1 MGHHSK
7 QCDKVSIRI
16 STETGRPADTRIIM
30 NGLDITAC
38 VESYEVSGHANDTIG
53 KVKMTLI
60 PTKVRIDGTYE
71 FIKKIKRIDNDG

>member
-1 MGHHSK
+1 
-7 QCDKVSIRI
+7 
-16 STETGRPADTRIIM
+16 M